1 MDIYSSST
9 RFPQP
14 SLEGL
19 KNQAKRLRS
28 ALAEDGV
35 AISHSQSLE
44 RIAHQFGYADWNTL
58 HALAGNTA
66 PVFTPAI
73 GQRVRGTYLG
83 HPFTARIRA
92 VSLVQLGDRYRVTL
106 DFDEAVDVVAFEG
119 MSAFRKRVSATIGTD
134 GRTVEK
140 TSNGVPQV
148 VINL

>member
-73 GQRVRGTYLG
+73 GQRVRD
-83 HPFTARIRA
+83 
-92 VSLVQLGDRYRVTL
+92 VQQGPDGLLYVLT
-106 DFDEAVDVVAFEG
+106 DE
-119 MSAFRKRVSATIGTD
+119 
-134 GRTVEK
+134 
-140 TSNGVPQV
+140 SNGQLIRLEPVDG
-148 VINL
+148 